1 MLDTMVITDMYK
13 SPPVTE
19 STLLQH
25 IDTRLFVLHDTARG
39 SKAYDVLCIAR
50 IFTEFREG
58 HKAHLKL
65 SLFPKKVKHI
75 ESRQY
80 L

>member
-13 SPPVTE
+13 SPPVT
-19 STLLQH
+19 
-25 IDTRLFVLHDTARG
+25 AGG

-50 IFTEFREG
+50 IFTEFREC